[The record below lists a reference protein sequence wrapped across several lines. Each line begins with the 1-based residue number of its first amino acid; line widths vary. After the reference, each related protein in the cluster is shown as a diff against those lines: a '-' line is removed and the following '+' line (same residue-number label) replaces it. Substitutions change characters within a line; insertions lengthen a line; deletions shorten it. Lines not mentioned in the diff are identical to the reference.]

1 MRYRGAVLMVLGVA
15 AAAAGIGGAR
25 MGAAQAG
32 NSAATSQQATSQ
44 PGPADATQTLQVF
57 SRETVVDVTVVNQ
70 KGESVTG
77 LTKADFTILEDG
89 KPQPIRGFSE
99 YGKAIPPVI
108 RMPPQLPPNYYTN
121 LQPAPTTSAVNIILL
136 DALNTMAADQVFM
149 KEETLRY
156 LKSMPPGTRVAIMG
170 LSSRL
175 RLLQGFTSDPK
186 ILQAVVDSKKNRS
199 MPSPFID
206 TDTNDSL
213 DSMMDAVADDSAA
226 ASLQE
231 FENEQNAFQTDMRN
245 RMTLEALNQIA
256 AYMNGVKGRKN
267 LIWFTAGM
275 PLQMF
280 PQGGV
285 GDMAL
290 LTDYSKDLRKTTDL
304 LTQAQVAV
312 YPVDARGL
320 FNNPANSAANGA
332 ARGIA
337 SGKGNAMATSNAA
350 FLQKTAG
357 EQLGMQAIA
366 EATGGVAYYNTNGLK
381 EAVGK
386 AIENGAN
393 YYTISYVP
401 PNPAFDGAFH
411 SITVKVDKPNVKLAY
426 RSGYYAD
433 DVARNQMAPG
443 LTLATTAPEPYG
455 NNMAASMGRGVPT
468 SSQLLFTVGVLP
480 SETMNTP
487 EMKVL
492 GTLDPKLQGKPLR
505 RYTFKFSMPGQQ
517 VTVVDAPE
525 EKHKAALEFDVASY
539 DVYGKLITSQS
550 QSLKFQLTTEQY
562 KQMQSKP
569 IQVTSALDLPIGEQF
584 VRVGILDANSDKV
597 GTVEIP
603 LVVSKKATAEATPVG
618 ANVSK

>member
-1 MRYRGAVLMVLGVA
+1 MRISLAVMAFGLVVEGT
-15 AAAAGIGGAR
+15 GIGAGR
-25 MGAAQAG
+25 VGAAQATG
-32 NSAATSQQATSQ
+32 GGSAAAQQTASQ
-44 PGPADATQTLQVF
+44 PTPADAIQTLQVY
-57 SRETVVDVTVVNQ
+57 SRETVVDVTVVNS

-77 LTKADFTILEDG
+77 LTKADFTLLEDG
-89 KPQPIRGFSE
+89 KPQPIRGFQE
-99 YGKAIPPVI
+99 YGKATPPVI
-108 RMPPQLPPNYYTN
+108 RMPPQLPPNVYTN

-136 DALNTMAADQVFM
+136 DALNTAAADQVFM
-149 KEETLRY
+149 KQETLKY

-206 TDTNDSL
+206 TDTGDALESA
-213 DSMMDAVADDSAA
+213 MDAVDDATA

-256 AYMNGVKGRKN
+256 AYMSGVKGRKN

-290 LTDYSKDLRKTTDL
+290 MTDYSKDLRKTTDM
-304 LTQAQVAV
+304 LTQAQIAV

-320 FNNPANSAANGA
+320 FNNPSNSAANAGK
-332 ARGIA
+332 GFA
-337 SGKGNAMATSNAA
+337 SGKGNSMANDNAA

-357 EQLGMQAIA
+357 EQLGMQAVA

-393 YYTISYVP
+393 YYTLSYVP

-411 SITVKVDKPNVKLAY
+411 SISVKVNKPNVQLHY
-426 RSGYYAD
+426 RTGYYAD
-433 DVARNQMAPG
+433 DVARNQMTPG

-455 NNMAASMGRGVPT
+455 SNMDASMGRGVPT
-468 SSQLLFTVGVLP
+468 SSQILFTVGVLP
-480 SETMNTP
+480 VSDTVNP
-487 EMKVL
+487 PDMKVQ
-492 GTLDPKLQGKPLR
+492 GMLDPKLTGKPLR
-505 RYTFKFSMPGQQ
+505 RYRFSFSMPGQQ
-517 VTVVDAPE
+517 VTVTDAPE
-525 EKHKAALEFDVASY
+525 GKHKAALVFDLASY
-539 DVYGKLITSQS
+539 DVYGKLITKLS
-550 QSLKFQLTTEQY
+550 QSLNIQLTTEQY
-562 KQMQSKP
+562 KALQTKP
-569 IQVTSALDLPIGEQF
+569 VQVTQDLDLPVGEQF

-603 LVVSKKATAEATPVG
+603 LVVAKKSSPEAASAGGNGSK
-618 ANVSK
+618 

>member
-1 MRYRGAVLMVLGVA
+1 MRYTGAVLMAFGLA
-15 AAAAGIGGAR
+15 AGAAGIGGER
-25 MGAAQAG
+25 MGAAQAAGG
-32 NSAATSQQATSQ
+32 NSAATSQQ
-44 PGPADATQTLQVF
+44 PAPTEATQTLQVY
-57 SRETVVDVTVVNQ
+57 SRETVVDVTVMNQ
-70 KGESVTG
+70 KGESITG
-77 LTKADFTILEDG
+77 LTKSDFTILEDG
-89 KPQPIRGFSE
+89 KPQPIRGFTE

-108 RMPPQLPPNYYTN
+108 KMPPQLPPNFYTN

-136 DALNTMAADQVFM
+136 DALNTAAADQVFM
-149 KEETLRY
+149 KQETLRY

-186 ILQAVVDSKKNRS
+186 ILQAVVDSKQNRS
-199 MPSPFID
+199 MPSPFIE

-213 DSMMDAVADDSAA
+213 DAMMDAVDDATA

-245 RMTLEALNQIA
+245 RMTLEALDQIA

-290 LTDYSKDLRKTTDL
+290 MTDYSKDLRKTTDL

-357 EQLGMQAIA
+357 EQLGMQAVA

-411 SITVKVDKPNVKLAY
+411 SISVKVNRPNVQVHY
-426 RSGYYAD
+426 RDGYYAD

-480 SETMNTP
+480 ADTMNAP
-487 EMKVL
+487 DVKVL

-505 RYTFKFSMPGQQ
+505 RYTFKFSMPGAQ
-517 VTVVDAPE
+517 VTVADAPE

-539 DVYGKLITSQS
+539 DVYGKLITSLS

-562 KQMQSKP
+562 KQMQSRP
-569 IQVTSALDLPIGEQF
+569 IQVTSALDLPPGEQF

-603 LVVSKKATAEATPVG
+603 LVVSKKSAPEATPVG
-618 ANVSK
+618 ANVNK

>member
-1 MRYRGAVLMVLGVA
+1 MRIGNLAGMVFGLA
-15 AAAAGIGGAR
+15 AMAAGVGGRTVDAAQVAGGGAP
-25 MGAAQAG
+25 ANQE
-32 NSAATSQQATSQ
+32 TQ
-44 PGPADATQTLQVF
+44 PAMQTLQVF
-57 SRETVVDVTVVNQ
+57 SRETVVDVTVTNS
-70 KGESVTG
+70 KGESLTG
-77 LTKADFTILEDG
+77 LSKADFTILEDG
-89 KPQPIRGFSE
+89 KPQPIRGFTE
-99 YGKAIPPVI
+99 YGKAIPPVVKA
-108 RMPPQLPPNYYTN
+108 PPVLPPHFYTN
-121 LQPAPTTSAVNIILL
+121 LQPAPTTSAVNILLL
-136 DALNTMAADQVFM
+136 DALNTGAVDQVFM
-149 KEETLRY
+149 KQETLRY

-186 ILQAVVDSKKNRS
+186 ILEAVVDSKKNRS

-213 DSMMDAVADDSAA
+213 DSMMDMVDDATA

-256 AYMNGVKGRKN
+256 AYMAGVKGRKN

-285 GDMAL
+285 NDNASM
-290 LTDYSKDLRKTTDL
+290 TDYTKDLRKTTDL
-304 LTQAQVAV
+304 LTAAQVAV

-337 SGKGNAMATSNAA
+337 SGKGDSMASSNAA

-357 EQLGMQAIA
+357 EQLGMEAIA
-366 EATGGVAYYNTNGLK
+366 QATGGVAYYNTNGLK

-393 YYTISYVP
+393 YYSISYVP

-411 SITVKVDKPNVKLAY
+411 SITVKVNRPNVKLAY
-426 RSGYYAD
+426 REGYYAD
-433 DVARNQMAPG
+433 DVAHNQITPG

-468 SSQLLFTVGVLP
+468 SSQILFTVSVDP
-480 SETMNTP
+480 ASDTVNPP
-487 EMKVL
+487 EMKVQ
-492 GTLDPKLQGKPLR
+492 GVLDPKLQAKPLR
-505 RYTFKFSMPGQQ
+505 RYLFKFSMPGSQ
-517 VTVVDAPE
+517 VTFTDAPGGM
-525 EKHKAALEFDVASY
+525 HKAAVEFDLASY
-539 DVYGKLITSQS
+539 DVYGKLITSLS
-550 QSLKFQLTTEQY
+550 QSVNLPLTTERLQ
-562 KQMQSKP
+562 KLQTSP
-569 IQVTSALDLPIGEQF
+569 IQVTMGLDLPLGEQF
-584 VRVGILDANSDKV
+584 VRLGILDANSDKV
-597 GTVEIP
+597 GTLEIP
-603 LVVSKKATAEATPVG
+603 LSVTKKAETAAPAA
-618 ANVSK
+618 ANGGK